1 MIANDTIYGNIVVD
15 RYKQEGT
22 MMDNI
27 KRCEWCFEEYE
38 VSDIVVKHVNN
49 EIAQFCSED
58 CWDEH
63 LLDVVEDDE
72 GEYIAPLDTITAIE
86 VESLPVS
93 ATTGQLVVY
102 SGELYVWITSWKKL
116 T

>member
-1 MIANDTIYGNIVVD
+1 
-15 RYKQEGT
+15 
-22 MMDNI
+22 MDNI

-63 LLDVVEDDE
+63 LLDVVEDM
-72 GEYIAPLDTITAIE
+72 
-86 VESLPVS
+86 
-93 ATTGQLVVY
+93 
-102 SGELYVWITSWKKL
+102 KFNRRMK
-116 T
+116 